1 MTSLPASSL
10 VETVANKIKQM
21 ILSGSLVNILPGE
34 RELGHRLSVGR
45 ETVRKALALLE
56 REAWIAP
63 ARIKVPRRIL
73 KTTEEGAG
81 KTVPSHPVQEKRGII
96 GFLTPQPLKRLA
108 QSVLAEV
115 YTISKIL
122 EEDGISVRIFEA
134 PWILGNNPDKRL
146 AKLVTKSECVCWIL
160 HRSSEQT
167 QLWFKT
173 HGIPCIVRGTSYQ
186 SSNLPYLDRH
196 WAATTHHAAQHLWN
210 KGHRTVGLCLPP
222 DPLKGHQL
230 MQKGFFSFAEKGW
243 NPVLIP
249 TPFET
254 PLFFEYLAKA
264 FKEHPDMSAL
274 VATRG
279 NQIVPLLS
287 WVEARSL
294 SIPDQL
300 SLTYEPF
307 MERLLPTITYY
318 EENQTKTVHKLIRM
332 LRALTAGKNIKSISV
347 IPEIYPGQSVSVRHT
362 PPSA

>member
-167 QLWFKT
+167 QLWF
-173 HGIPCIVRGTSYQ
+173 
-186 SSNLPYLDRH
+186 
-196 WAATTHHAAQHLWN
+196 
-210 KGHRTVGLCLPP
+210 
-222 DPLKGHQL
+222 
-230 MQKGFFSFAEKGW
+230 
-243 NPVLIP
+243 
-249 TPFET
+249 
-254 PLFFEYLAKA
+254 
-264 FKEHPDMSAL
+264 
-274 VATRG
+274 
-279 NQIVPLLS
+279 
-287 WVEARSL
+287 
-294 SIPDQL
+294 
-300 SLTYEPF
+300 
-307 MERLLPTITYY
+307 
-318 EENQTKTVHKLIRM
+318 
-332 LRALTAGKNIKSISV
+332 
-347 IPEIYPGQSVSVRHT
+347 
-362 PPSA
+362 